1 MKKAT
6 GSDIPRFTKDDEI
19 ILAKKH
25 YNDQLTES
33 TTFKDVYKNRLHTAL
48 VPLEEHVFER
58 WHFKRI
64 ITIGDAAHKV
74 RKTPEPTRPSSL
86 VSMKKYLTH
95 ATQVHPYSAQGGNGA
110 LETAAVLLNT
120 LQRKLDQSSKLSEG
134 DIEAVFAEVQASRL
148 DRAVG
153 ALEQGH
159 RTSSLSS
166 RDTLSSRL
174 VVHFLFPW
182 FGDRILM
189 WLVVR
194 HAEAGPAIERLPLPC
209 RRGVTMP
216 HAGTV
221 TKTRGGKVPWRLGAV
236 GAVFVAGLVCFN
248 RSPGWPGHFATLL
261 KGPTSLICET
271 MQIG

>member
-1 MKKAT
+1 M
-6 GSDIPRFTKDDEI
+6 
-19 ILAKKH
+19 
-25 YNDQLTES
+25 QL
-33 TTFKDVYKNRLHTAL
+33 
-48 VPLEEHVFER
+48 
-58 WHFKRI
+58 
-64 ITIGDAAHKV
+64 
-74 RKTPEPTRPSSL
+74 
-86 VSMKKYLTH
+86 
-95 ATQVHPYSAQGGNGA
+95 QVHPYSAQGGNGA

-120 LQRKLDQSSKLSEG
+120 LLRKLDQGPKPSEE

-148 DRAVG
+148 ARAVG

-194 HAEAGPAIERLPLPC
+194 HAEAGPVIERLPLPC

-216 HAGTV
+216 HAGAV
-221 TKTRGGKVPWRLGAV
+221 AKTRGGKLPWKLGAV
-236 GAVFVAGLVCFN
+236 GAALVVGLLCFN
-248 RSPGWPGHFATLL
+248 RSSGWPGHFATLL
-261 KGPTSLICET
+261 KGQTSFIYET
-271 MQIG
+271 MRMG